1 MVHVE
6 IDPEQERKK
15 ILGEIERLNGELERD
30 QQKLKNDSFVQK
42 APAKV
47 VQQVRDQVERNQ
59 MKLKQFERQL
69 EKF

>member
-1 MVHVE
+1 VE

-30 QQKLKNDSFVQK
+30 QQKLKNEKFVQK
-42 APAKV
+42 APPKV

-59 MKLKQFERQL
+59 VKLKQFERQI
-69 EKF
+69 EKP